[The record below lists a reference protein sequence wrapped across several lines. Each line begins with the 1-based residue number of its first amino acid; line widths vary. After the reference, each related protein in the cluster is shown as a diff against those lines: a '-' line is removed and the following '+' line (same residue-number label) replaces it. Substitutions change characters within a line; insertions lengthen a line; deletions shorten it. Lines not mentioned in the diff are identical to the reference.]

1 MSTDASGSNRVNNIK
16 SHGTLETTNGNQSV
30 LLTAEDLK
38 YLAAECDKLEDTVE
52 GLSQTDSAN
61 IRYVYHHHTGSPTT
75 GGGCYGNGKHVHV
88 GDVKHKGGCYT
99 DGYHKHIRETARDMG
114 CYKCECTKEGNTCV
128 KHKHTL
134 NCGNKPINRWSET
147 CNNLPLNS
155 FELVCGWKEGEIVR
169 AEITFSPS
177 QQ

>member
-1 MSTDASGSNRVNNIK
+1 M
-16 SHGTLETTNGNQSV
+16 ETTNGNQSV

-38 YLAAECDKLEDTVE
+38 YLAAECDKLQDTVE

-75 GGGCYGNGKHVHV
+75 GGGCYGKGKHVHV
-88 GDVKHKGGCYT
+88 GDVKHEGGCYT
-99 DGYHKHIRETARDMG
+99 DGYHKHIKK
-114 CYKCECTKEGNTCV
+114 CVKCECKHDESGKCIE
-128 KHKHTL
+128 HKHTL
-134 NCGNKPINRWSET
+134 VCHNEPINRWNET

-155 FELVCGWKEGEIVR
+155 FELVCDWKEGEIVR